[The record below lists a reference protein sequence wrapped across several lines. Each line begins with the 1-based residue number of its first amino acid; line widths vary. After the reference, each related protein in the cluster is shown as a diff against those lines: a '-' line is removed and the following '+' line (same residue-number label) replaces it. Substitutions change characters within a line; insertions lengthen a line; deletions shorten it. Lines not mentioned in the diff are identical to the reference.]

1 MQGKSIDNYN
11 LALSDY
17 FSYMYIFSFDHIM
30 HLSSVIL
37 SNKGNITR
45 RAKEKVLTRGKNS

>member
-1 MQGKSIDNYN
+1 MQGKSIDNYY
-11 LALSDY
+11 LALSD
-17 FSYMYIFSFDHIM
+17 YMYIFSFDHIM